1 MFFNIDQV
9 KILSY
14 DEIGSY
20 FGGNMFEKIYVKK
33 VSGLKLVSMLL
44 TCVTYSYSATQ
55 IISEDDRRLIDRG
68 LMNDVAN
75 LNIGQIAE
83 KAGLKDDKKA
93 INVIDR
99 EREDGLRN
107 IANDLISGSGVDFR
121 IPYNADGS
129 IRLSAKILSIHD
141 ALKPAYGLDAGVSD
155 VERIFGNNEDLHSV
169 IQSLQNRWS
178 HDFATISDNALGM
191 MRTAMKDKHSV
202 LGKVCQAAVESE
214 VAETKDFKSMKARGN
229 KIIPGS
235 SAEKIKKFLSGE
247 GYMTPALYNLIT
259 TLAFVHNPEGRSSDG
274 LLPDVFSDRVMDLV
288 VEKINESGKLFVN
301 AKDEGKMNAVRYTKL
316 GFSEDLAKVLEE
328 ELPNVVIPTLVE
340 MDVDGELKE
349 GGIVLV
355 GPDIFAYLSGL
366 NPLISE
372 VIGKDGAPLVN
383 FGNVQLSEFPNWN
396 YQNPVED
403 ASKVNP
409 LDTNGMVYSNDTKHS
424 PYSTA
429 NGRDEVKLTWRSP
442 INGKEYEVVMP
453 KSIELA
459 LDAKLAQA
467 SDIVVFD
474 DVDRNSSVEAITRG
488 KYDVQNVP
496 YALLTTSFGKFPDNS
511 TNPQMIRQDVV
522 YNSVLGLRMGPDA
535 KVPDGRVT
543 MISVMDGGKN
553 RDAIL
558 DLMQV
563 YNQFFPAGF
572 RMSKGGKLSSA
583 VPDQNP
589 NINVS
594 EKNKFK
600 LVRVN

>member
-33 VSGLKLVSMLL
+33 VSSLKLVSMLL
-44 TCVTYSYSATQ
+44 TCITYSYSATQ

-93 INVIDR
+93 IDAISH
-99 EREDGLRN
+99 ERKEGLKN
-107 IANDLISGSGVDFR
+107 IANALISGSGIDFR

-129 IRLSAKILSIHD
+129 LRLSAKTLSIRD
-141 ALKPAYGLDAGVSD
+141 ALKPAYGLDANVSD
-155 VERIFGNNEDLHSV
+155 VEGMFGNKEDLHSV
-169 IQSLQNRWS
+169 IQLLQNRWS
-178 HDFATISDNALGM
+178 KDFAAISDNALGM

-202 LGKVCQAAVESE
+202 LGKVCQAALEAE
-214 VAETKDFKSMKARGN
+214 VAETKDFKSMNARGN

-247 GYMTPALYNLIT
+247 GYMTPALYNLLT
-259 TLAFVHNPEGRSSDG
+259 TLCFAHNPDGQSSEGVI
-274 LLPDVFSDRVMDLV
+274 PDVFSDRVMDLV
-288 VEKINESGKLFVN
+288 VEKINERGQLFVN
-301 AKDEGKMNAVRYTKL
+301 AKDEGKMNAVRYSKL

-340 MDVDGELKE
+340 MDIDGGLKE
-349 GGIVLV
+349 GGVVLV

-366 NPLISE
+366 NPLVSE
-372 VIGKDGAPLVN
+372 VIGKDRAPLVS
-383 FGNVQLSEFPNWN
+383 FGNVQLSEFPNWD
-396 YQNPVED
+396 YQNPLEN
-403 ASKVNP
+403 ASKANP
-409 LDTNGMVYSNDTKHS
+409 MSMNGLVYSNDTKHS

-429 NGRDEVKLTWRSP
+429 NGSDEVKLAWRSP
-442 INGKEYEVVMP
+442 ITEKECEVVMP

-467 SDIVVFD
+467 SDIVLFD
-474 DVDRNSSVEAITRG
+474 DVDGKSSAEAITRG
-488 KYDVQNVP
+488 GYDVQNVP
-496 YALLTTSFGKFPDNS
+496 YALLTTSFGKLPDNS
-511 TNPQMIRQDVV
+511 VKSQLIRQDVI
-522 YNSVLGLRMGPDA
+522 YNSMLGLRTAPGTD
-535 KVPDGRVT
+535 VPDKRVIMT
-543 MISVMDGGKN
+543 SVQAGGKDRN
-553 RDAIL
+553 AVL
-558 DLMQV
+558 DMMQV

-572 RMSKGGKLSSA
+572 RMKADSKLSSA
-583 VPDQNP
+583 VPDKKP
-589 NINVS
+589 MIDAS
-594 EKNKFK
+594 SKRKFK